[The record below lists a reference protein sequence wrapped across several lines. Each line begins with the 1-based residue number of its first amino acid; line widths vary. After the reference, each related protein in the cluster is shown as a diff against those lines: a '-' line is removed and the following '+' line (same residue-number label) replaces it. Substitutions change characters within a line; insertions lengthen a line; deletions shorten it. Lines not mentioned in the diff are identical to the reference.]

1 MFLSLVCSPMEEPL
15 RCPGMHDLLPE
26 EMDRFRQVEEV
37 FRLTCREWGYQE
49 VRTPTIE
56 HLFLFTAAGTLSAQ
70 MLGRVY
76 SFLDWDGWSGERVV
90 LRPDSTIP
98 VARLYIE
105 HMMGAPLAKLFYVQN
120 VFRFTEG
127 EREEWQCGVELL
139 GDTQPLG
146 DVELVLLGREV
157 LARLGLG
164 ALGVRL
170 SHPGLVRAVLER
182 TGLSAGEQLRLYDAI
197 LDGEQEALAQLRGR
211 IPDLGPAVDLLLRE
225 EGQGANYVRNLRAAF
240 AQALPE
246 VARPLDELE
255 ALAETLEA
263 LGLVPTVT
271 GAMVRNFEYYTGPV
285 FQLLVGDVVVG
296 GGGRYDAL
304 VEVLCGRQVPA
315 SGFALYMG
323 RLLPLVTRPPVAAAT
338 VWVEPADGAATT
350 VAAAFQAAS
359 ALRERGLP
367 AQVALARGVSWG
379 GPRLLVGPQGMVAF
393 GAGASA
399 GQQVGSVD
407 EALTVLS
414 GGAEK

>member
-1 MFLSLVCSPMEEPL
+1 MFLSRLCSPMEEPL

-26 EMDRFRQVEEV
+26 EMERFRQIEEV
-37 FRLTCREWGYQE
+37 FCHTCRQWGYQE

-56 HLFLFTAAGTLSAQ
+56 HLFLFTAAGTLSTQ

-105 HMMGAPLAKLFYVQN
+105 HMGEAPLAKLFYVQN

-157 LARLGLG
+157 LSRLGLG
-164 ALGVRL
+164 PLGVRL
-170 SHPGLVRAVLER
+170 SHPGLVRAVLGR

-197 LDGEQEALAQLRGR
+197 LEGEQEALAQLRGR
-211 IPDLGPAVDLLLRE
+211 VPDLAPAVDLMLGE
-225 EGQGANYVRNLRAAF
+225 EGQGSNYVRNLRSAF
-240 AQALPE
+240 AKALPE
-246 VARPLDELE
+246 ISRPLDELE

-263 LGLVPTVT
+263 LGLMPMVT

-285 FQLLVGDVVVG
+285 FQLLVGDLVVG

-323 RLLPLVTRPPVAAAT
+323 RLLPLVTRPPVAAPM
-338 VWVEPADGAATT
+338 VWVEAADGSAAT
-350 VAAAFQAAS
+350 VAVAFQTAS
-359 ALRERGLP
+359 ILREKGMP
-367 AQVALARGVSWG
+367 AQVALTRGVSRG
-379 GPRLLVGPQGMVAF
+379 EPRLVVGPQGMMAF
-393 GAGASA
+393 RAGASA
-399 GQQVGSVD
+399 GHQVGSVE

-414 GGAEK
+414 GGSEG